1 MVLMRA
7 QGNMRQH
14 MLDLHSVAVA
24 SVSAASAP
32 TGSVSSSS
40 SSADVSHKS
49 AVTDCA
55 RSLELTI
62 REAMKELQVLAA
74 TSTPILQRF
83 ARFFTDILHES
94 CRAIII
100 NTAVGRFSSQR
111 VNVVFFASLLNIC
124 RFVSRSRNISIGCR
138 PKLATDVCCRSGCSR
153 HIS

>member
-1 MVLMRA
+1 MKHAQASMRE
-7 QGNMRQH
+7 H
-14 MLDLHSVAVA
+14 MLQLHAVAVA
-24 SVSAASAP
+24 SASASSAAATAEASA
-32 TGSVSSSS
+32 

-55 RSLELTI
+55 RSLESTI

-100 NTAVGRFSSQR
+100 NTAVGNA
-111 VNVVFFASLLNIC
+111 V
-124 RFVSRSRNISIGCR
+124 
-138 PKLATDVCCRSGCSR
+138 
-153 HIS
+153 